1 MSEIEDSKDNE
12 KVLQFSE
19 KYNLDFDFSQQLI
32 KTYKLSLTKLEKILE
47 ALSDDRKYPGI
58 TNLPFIANRA
68 FKNDVSGIARD

>member
-1 MSEIEDSKDNE
+1 M
-12 KVLQFSE
+12 
-19 KYNLDFDFSQQLI
+19 DFDFSQQLI

-68 FKNDVSGIARD
+68 FKNEYPIARD